1 MWVLPKTSVAIGC
14 EFWSNFPIFRHFWR
28 EKIKPVLEYT
38 SNMPQNIFSDMP
50 WLYFTEKTSK
60 ATKTYIWNE
69 NAKNYAEKVGNPEK
83 NQNFVK
89 KKSHGHKNAWNQKSL
104 CAKLLLHIKMNCTQ
118 GFCLILNCY
127 RVSFIFNSKFSLN
140 MAKIASIS

>member
-1 MWVLPKTSVAIGC
+1 
-14 EFWSNFPIFRHFWR
+14 
-28 EKIKPVLEYT
+28 VLEYA

-89 KKSHGHKNAWNQKSL
+89 KKVTATKMLEIKNPCVQS
-104 CAKLLLHIKMNCTQ
+104 C
-118 GFCLILNCY
+118 
-127 RVSFIFNSKFSLN
+127 FS
-140 MAKIASIS
+140 I